1 MTQALRHDAMRAR
14 NLALVL
20 GAVGARGSVTRAALA
35 EITGLT
41 KTTVSKLVGDLIEG
55 GLVVETGTVR
65 DGERGRPG
73 VEIRISG
80 QRVAALGLE
89 VNVDYLAVCVVDLA
103 RTVRLRRTQAVD
115 NRAAAPVDVI
125 ARLGDLAATVV
136 DEAVEKG
143 LRVVGGVLAVPGP
156 VDMTSGV
163 VHNAPNL
170 GWRDVP
176 LASLLRFPFPVRV
189 ENEANLAAL
198 GELWFGSGLP
208 DFLHV
213 SGEIGIGAGLV
224 VRGRLFRG
232 AHGLAGELG
241 HVVVSPG
248 GPPCRCGG
256 RGCLEQYAGQDAL
269 LTAVRGAAASI
280 GPAAGTRQAGASG
293 EVPAEEPREVT
304 DHATGEEH
312 APSPAPPDGEAG
324 ATPGVPD
331 DAEAGAMPDVPDDAK
346 AGAPVDGEAGATSVV
361 PTDSE
366 PGAMGGVP
374 DGGGAGV
381 TDDDGPPAHLG
392 RTTWAEAAMTSASPS
407 PEMLLPA
414 QQGLSWVLS
423 RLREG
428 DENARAACERAAWAL
443 GVALSS
449 AVNLVDPDAIV
460 LGGIYAPLF
469 PWIGHTVADTLKAH
483 LGQMRGAIPP
493 VVVSRLGAE
502 AAALGAAGQVIEQV
516 MADPAALL
524 QG

>member
-1 MTQALRHDAMRAR
+1 MEGAMTQALRHDAMRAR

-20 GAVGARGSVTRAALA
+20 GAVGARESVTRAALA
-35 EITGLT
+35 EMTGLT

-55 GLVVETGTVR
+55 GLVVETGAVR

-80 QRVAALGLE
+80 QHVAALGLE

-115 NRAAAPVDVI
+115 NRAAPPVDVI
-125 ARLGDLAATVV
+125 ARLGDLASAVV
-136 DEAVEKG
+136 DEAVENG

-232 AHGLAGELG
+232 AHGFAGELG
-241 HVVVSPG
+241 HVVVSPD

-269 LTAVRGAAASI
+269 LTAARAAASI
-280 GPAAGTRQAGASG
+280 RPAAVPPAAVSPAAVSPVAAHGNPPAGMPRRRDADTSG
-293 EVPAEEPREVT
+293 ETGTSGKTDEP
-304 DHATGEEH
+304 
-312 APSPAPPDGEAG
+312 S
-324 ATPGVPD
+324 
-331 DAEAGAMPDVPDDAK
+331 
-346 AGAPVDGEAGATSVV
+346 S
-361 PTDSE
+361 
-366 PGAMGGVP
+366 
-374 DGGGAGV
+374 
-381 TDDDGPPAHLG
+381 
-392 RTTWAEAAMTSASPS
+392 S

-414 QQGLSWVLS
+414 QQGVAWVLS
-423 RLREG
+423 RLKEG
-428 DENARAACERAAWAL
+428 DADVRAACERAAWAL

-469 PWIGHTVADTLKAH
+469 PWIGHMVADTLKDR
-483 LGQMRGAIPP
+483 LGQMRGAVPP

-524 QG
+524 HT

>member
-1 MTQALRHDAMRAR
+1 MTQAVRHDAMRAG

-20 GAVGARGSVTRAALA
+20 GAVSTGGSVTRAALA
-35 EITGLT
+35 EMTGLT

-55 GLVVETGTVR
+55 GLVVETGAVR

-89 VNVDYLAVCVVDLA
+89 INVDYLAVCVVDLA

-115 NRAAAPVDVI
+115 NRAAPPVDVI
-125 ARLGDLAATVV
+125 ARLGDLASAVV
-136 DEAVEKG
+136 DEAVENG
-143 LRVVGGVLAVPGP
+143 LRVVGGVLAVPSP
-156 VDMTSGV
+156 VDMASGAV
-163 VHNAPNL
+163 RNAPNL

-232 AHGLAGELG
+232 AHGFAGELG
-241 HVVVSPG
+241 HVVVSPD

-269 LTAVRGAAASI
+269 LTAARAAA
-280 GPAAGTRQAGASG
+280 PVHLAAGARPADAPPEGADQAAGAVRDRV
-293 EVPAEEPREVT
+293 EAM
-304 DHATGEEH
+304 
-312 APSPAPPDGEAG
+312 SPLDDG
-324 ATPGVPD
+324 
-331 DAEAGAMPDVPDDAK
+331 
-346 AGAPVDGEAGATSVV
+346 S
-361 PTDSE
+361 
-366 PGAMGGVP
+366 
-374 DGGGAGV
+374 GAGDETEV
-381 TDDDGPPAHLG
+381 
-392 RTTWAEAAMTSASPS
+392 
-407 PEMLLPA
+407 LLPA
-414 QQGLSWVLS
+414 QQGVSWVLS

-428 DENARAACERAAWAL
+428 DENTRAACERAAWAL

-469 PWIGHTVADTLKAH
+469 PWIGHTVADTLKAR
-483 LGQMRGAIPP
+483 LGQMRGAVPP

-524 QG
+524 QN